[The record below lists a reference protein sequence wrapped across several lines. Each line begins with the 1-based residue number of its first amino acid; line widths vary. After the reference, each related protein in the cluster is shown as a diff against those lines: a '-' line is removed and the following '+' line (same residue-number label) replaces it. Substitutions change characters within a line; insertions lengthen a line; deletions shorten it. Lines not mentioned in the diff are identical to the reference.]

1 MVQLAGFQIPNLK
14 IRNLLER
21 DDRHQP
27 ILQRRKAQRD
37 HLGKIKLQNLLLPK
51 PMTFTVMQ
59 NTNPPRWR
67 EHPSFH
73 GEYTESRPCS
83 SRLPPTGKRIHFTI
97 RNLMKSRNRSSGV
110 SSRRSSNDTTLFPI
124 RITRSHRA
132 THRLRARYELHRGH
146 LVRNLTYRIRHGL
159 SQRSYSSFLCVC

>member
-27 ILQRRKAQRD
+27 ILQWRKAQRD

-59 NTNPPRWR
+59 NTNPPR
-67 EHPSFH
+67 
-73 GEYTESRPCS
+73 
-83 SRLPPTGKRIHFTI
+83 
-97 RNLMKSRNRSSGV
+97 
-110 SSRRSSNDTTLFPI
+110 
-124 RITRSHRA
+124 
-132 THRLRARYELHRGH
+132 
-146 LVRNLTYRIRHGL
+146 
-159 SQRSYSSFLCVC
+159 